1 MRCFISIISF
11 DSDETFC
18 ESGRIFHS
26 FMLSYVCGVC
36 VCASKC
42 DACTLF
48 SQVLF
53 TYYDFLNEF
62 TQSFAITKCCNN
74 AAKLCCCFIL
84 SQVFIQQKVN
94 YEEISAVS

>member
-1 MRCFISIISF
+1 MNLEEYFIVLCF
-11 DSDETFC
+11 
-18 ESGRIFHS
+18 R
-26 FMLSYVCGVC
+26 MYAVC
-36 VCASKC
+36 VCVHQSVMPAHCSLKC
-42 DACTLF
+42 F
-48 SQVLF
+48 F
-53 TYYDFLNEF
+53 TYYDFLSEF